1 MCNIIKPNK
10 SVLKIISRCKEKFF
24 IFIVYGSAWQHS
36 HSFKKTKYVHFY
48 AAMIIEC
55 IENWIN
61 WDVMM
66 SNYLIMT
73 RVTLSFEQLIDWKI
87 IEPIEFWIMFKWCL
101 LCSIYYVAFF
111 AKIVVDCD
119 YKLAIVL
126 VVWSVD
132 DYEMSGYRLMLGWC
146 WILRWNYI
154 AVDWFNTLKIENE
167 ESDLEILGSKLA
179 NDN

>member
-10 SVLKIISRCKEKFF
+10 SVLKIISRCKEILFF

-36 HSFKKTKYVHFY
+36 HIFFFFFVVFFY

-55 IENWIN
+55 IDNWIN

-73 RVTLSFEQLIDWKI
+73 GVTLSFEQLIDWKI
-87 IEPIEFWIMFKWCL
+87 IDPIEFLNNVKWWL
-101 LCSIYYVAFF
+101 LCSIYYYVAFF

-126 VVWSVD
+126 D
-132 DYEMSGYRLMLGWC
+132 CLECGW
-146 WILRWNYI
+146 
-154 AVDWFNTLKIENE
+154 F
-167 ESDLEILGSKLA
+167 
-179 NDN
+179 